1 VTTKKQDATTNRKIR
16 TKGGKVWGEVDKS
29 KGVIIIKKGQVIDT
43 IDVKELQELLASS

>member
-1 VTTKKQDATTNRKIR
+1 MAAKQDTTTKDRKIR